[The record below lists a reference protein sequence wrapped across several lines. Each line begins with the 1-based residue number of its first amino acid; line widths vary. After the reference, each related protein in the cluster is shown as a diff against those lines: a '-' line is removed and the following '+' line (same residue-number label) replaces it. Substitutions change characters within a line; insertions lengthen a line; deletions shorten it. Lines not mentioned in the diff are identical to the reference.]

1 MALITSRVAQAG
13 CALFAALALTLP
25 LAGCGGGGGDSGVVG
40 VSSINGINGVAF
52 DIGVNVNGQPFPNEI
67 FPGAPTT
74 VALAPG
80 QSVELDASEPVVW
93 AFSINNSPLFTSGTT
108 VISNGLAIMQT
119 DLTPSRVAIDTAVV
133 GPLLLPIVITLTATS
148 TFDAAEVATVFLQI
162 G

>member
-1 MALITSRVAQAG
+1 MALITSRVG
-13 CALFAALALTLP
+13 CLFAALALTLP

-40 VSSINGINGVAF
+40 VSGINGVAF
-52 DIGVNVNGQPFPNEI
+52 DIGVLLNGQPFANDI
-67 FPGAPTT
+67 VPGATTT
-74 VALAPG
+74 VAMAPG